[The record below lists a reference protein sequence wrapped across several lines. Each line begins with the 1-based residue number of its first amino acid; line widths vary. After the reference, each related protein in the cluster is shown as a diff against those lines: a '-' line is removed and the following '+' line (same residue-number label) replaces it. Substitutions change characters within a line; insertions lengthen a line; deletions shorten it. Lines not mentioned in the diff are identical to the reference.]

1 MKMSKINNE
10 KGVSLVFVII
20 VLLVMSLLSTAVFTL
35 FVSNMRTAQLQENT
49 TRAHYIAISGV
60 ELTFASLTMGTSSTR
75 LLRTYFDKPISETVA
90 PLTQTISLDGGSAA
104 VTASSYIESG
114 NRWVKITSIGTLND
128 GTNVSRTIEMKFR
141 VEYPE
146 IQMWD

>member
-1 MKMSKINNE
+1 MKMSKIKNE

-20 VLLVMSLLSTAVFTL
+20 VLLVLSLLSTAVFTL

-60 ELTFASLTMGTSSTR
+60 ELTFASLTTGTSSTR
-75 LLRTYFDKPISETVA
+75 LLKTYFDKPISESVS
-90 PLTQTISLDGGSAA
+90 PLTQTVNLDGG
-104 VTASSYIESG
+104 TAEVNVSSYIESG

-146 IQMWD
+146 IQVWS